1 MDADPRG
8 PWRTHSADHAGE
20 RKRGGL
26 QPGQGADR
34 GQAPKTMGW
43 VAVIGMLFFTGVI
56 LVMILQPNGTE
67 RPWVF
72 AGFYLFDLMGA
83 WLLWMTLIWRVEVFR
98 SEDFFVLRDYL
109 GRKHKIRYEDCRGY
123 QFRYHRQEI
132 IVHNRVKHFTVSC
145 LLVNYGTLLAA
156 LQQHHV

>member
-1 MDADPRG
+1 
-8 PWRTHSADHAGE
+8 
-20 RKRGGL
+20 
-26 QPGQGADR
+26 
-34 GQAPKTMGW
+34 MGW

-56 LVMILQPNGTE
+56 LVMILRPNGTE

-109 GRKHKIRYEDCRGY
+109 GRKHKIRYEDCTGY
-123 QFRYHRQEI
+123 QFRYHQQEI